1 MDPNLKPPRPAPPRS
16 GLQAPLLLLGA
27 FLFHTLSFPSCQAAE
42 PSFRAGASITDISPT
57 LLPVIVNGMFTER
70 TATQVTDPLEVRS
83 LALDDGA
90 HRVVIAV
97 VDTCMLPRDLI
108 DQAKIQVH
116 AATGIPADQLLVSAT
131 HTHSAPAAMGCLGS
145 RVDPRYAATLPTL
158 IAQGMIE
165 AVRQLVPAEVGWS
178 SVDAWNHTFCRRWI
192 RRPDRLIQD
201 PFGQKSARAH
211 MHPGHQSPD
220 AIGPSGPV
228 DPELSLLAVRHTDGR
243 PLALLANFSQHYY
256 GSPLLSSDYF
266 GRFARHFANRMGALP
281 DSGFVVMMS
290 QGTSG
295 DAMWMDYAQ
304 PARDIGYD
312 AYARE
317 LVELALP
324 AWEKIVYLPHAPIA
338 MREALLDLA
347 FRVPDVARLEW
358 ARPLVEAQKDRLPTT
373 LPEVYALETLHL
385 LSRPRAE
392 LKLQALRIGDL
403 ALTALPNEVYALT
416 GLKLKAQSPFPHTFN
431 VSLANGAE
439 GYIPPPEQHALG
451 GYTTWPART
460 AGLEVQA
467 EPRIVETLLTLLE
480 DLAGHPRRNPVEIH
494 GPYPQ
499 AILQLQPAAYWR
511 LGDWT
516 TLQALDSSPHAQH
529 ARFDGPVAL
538 RLPGP
543 DLPRPAD
550 TPPNAPPLTPN
561 PFSGPDINSAVHFA
575 GGRLIAD
582 DPLLKPPFTTI
593 FWFWNGLDPQARAV
607 TGHLLSLLSRP
618 PNSATLETLAIGGTN
633 QHPGHLIFH
642 SPNVPAVTGPT
653 PLSHRSWHWLAMVRH
668 TNRLSV
674 FLDGRPEIDAPI
686 DLPFSMPSTWM
697 FGADPNRT
705 ASLEGRLDEIA
716 VFDRA
721 LEPAELHQLYQ
732 TAILPPST
740 IPDRQD
746 SPPTSPPLEPP
757 PTPPEQA
764 LQRLQLRPG
773 FTAELVAAEPLIQ
786 SPVALDWDPQGRL
799 WVVEMIDYP
808 LGLEPDGRP
817 GGQIRLLQ
825 DTNADGRYDHS
836 TVFADNLPFP
846 TGIMSW
852 REGVLVTAAPAILF
866 LQDRDG
872 DGRADHQETLF
883 SGFLEGNQQLR
894 VNGLRWGLD
903 NWIHGASGSHHAGYG
918 RDTRVQLHSRHT
930 SLHLG
935 SRDFRFRPDSGEFV
949 PQSGPS
955 QFGRDREDFG
965 DWFGEQNS
973 WPIWHYVLE
982 DQDLRRNPHIPTPQ
996 TFHRLI
1002 TPANPRVYPAS
1013 TQEKRFHS
1021 FTDAGHFTSACAV
1034 HIYRDT
1040 LLFPDTATLHSF
1052 TCEPFHNLVHHALL
1066 TPSDVSYQ
1074 ARRDPVEAHSEFL
1087 RSDDRWFRPVMTR
1100 TGPDGALWVV
1110 DMYRYM
1116 IEHPEWLPEEGR
1128 QELLPHYRAG
1138 EERGRIY
1145 RIFPSH
1151 QRPGPI
1157 PRLGPLSTPELV
1169 AQLRSPNGWIR
1180 DQAQQQ
1186 LLHRRDP
1193 DALPLLH
1200 SLTRHPQPLARLHAR
1215 ATLDGL
1221 NQLTTDP
1228 LLHGLADPHP
1238 RLRAHALRLAQT
1250 RPTPAV
1256 LQAALRLA
1264 DDPHPRVQL
1273 QLAVSLGSWTG
1284 PDIGRTLAR
1293 LLHTHRSH
1301 EVLRAAA
1308 LSSVLPHLAA
1318 VTAYLA
1324 PLPPDEQR
1332 PLIAPLLQSAIG
1344 THQFREA
1351 GRLLQQAMDLPSPEQ
1366 GPLSSTQLLRLA
1378 DLLDHLDQSDINL
1391 PSLAANP
1398 NDLGSTIQAL
1408 QPHLATARL
1417 TAENPT
1423 APEAIR
1429 IAALSLFARHPQAQ
1443 PDVTRLARQWL
1454 EPRSSPAL
1462 QQAALRTLTRS
1473 ADPAVADL
1481 LLEAWPSLPPQTR
1494 HLALDELTR
1503 RESWTLALLARVED
1517 GRLTRNVFDA
1527 DRRARLLRHPSPAVR
1542 HRAESLLSQPDAPTR
1557 STVLEQFR
1565 PALHLE
1571 GSSLRGHELYTRL
1584 CASCHRLG
1592 NEGREVG
1599 PDLLAVAGNSNERL
1613 LQSILDPNAVVL
1625 PGFEAYQV
1633 ALDDGEELD
1642 GLIAGD
1648 TGPSLLLRLSDG
1660 ATRSLDRQRIQSL
1673 HTSGVSLM
1681 PEGLE
1686 EGLTPQDLAD
1696 LIAVIQN
1703 ATDAHP

>member
-1 MDPNLKPPRPAPPRS
+1 MVPNVISTTPPSQRPVPGVFPWILLSCAF
-16 GLQAPLLLLGA
+16 LLLI
-27 FLFHTLSFPSCQAAE
+27 LSSQAAE
-42 PSFRAGASITDISPT
+42 PAFRAGASITDISPQRF
-57 LLPVIVNGMFTER
+57 PVIVNGMFTER
-70 TATQVTDPLEVRS
+70 TASQITDPLEVRS

-90 HRVVIAV
+90 QRVVLAV

-108 DQAKIQVH
+108 DQAKDQVE
-116 AATGIPADQLLVSAT
+116 AATGIATDRLLVSAT

-145 RVDPRYAATLPTL
+145 RLDPVYAATLPAL
-158 IAQGMIE
+158 IAQSMIQ
-165 AVRQLVPAEVGWS
+165 AVQRLAPAEIGWTS
-178 SVDAWNHTFCRRWI
+178 FDAWDHTFVRRWI

-201 PFGQKSARAH
+201 PFGHWTARAH

-220 AIGPSGPV
+220 ALGPSGPV

-243 PLALLANFSQHYY
+243 PLALLANFSMHYV

-266 GRFARHFANRMGALP
+266 GRFARHFAQRIGVSP
-281 DSGFVVMMS
+281 DSGFVAMMS

-295 DAMWMDYAQ
+295 DTMGLDYGR

-317 LVELALP
+317 LVELAFP
-324 AWEKIVYLPHAPIA
+324 AWENIAYHSHAPLA
-338 MREALLDLA
+338 MREARLDLS
-347 FRVPDVARLEW
+347 FRVPDDARLEW

-373 LPEVYALETLHL
+373 LPEVYALEAFHL
-385 LSRPRAE
+385 LHRPRAE

-403 ALTALPNEVYALT
+403 ALTAIPNEVYALT
-416 GLKLKAQSPFPHTFN
+416 GLRLKSQSPFPHTFN
-431 VSLANGAE
+431 LSLANGAE

-460 AGLEVQA
+460 AGLEVEA
-467 EPRIVETLLTLLE
+467 EPRIVETLLALLE
-480 DLAGHPRRNPVEIH
+480 DLAQQPRRSAVEAL

-499 AILQLQPAAYWR
+499 AILEHQPAAYWR

-516 TLQALDSSPHAQH
+516 THQALDSSPHARH

-550 TPPNAPPLTPN
+550 TPPNARPLTPN
-561 PFSGPDINSAVHFA
+561 PFSGPDINNSVHFA
-575 GGRLIAD
+575 GGHLIAEN
-582 DPLLKPPFTTI
+582 PLLKPPFTTI
-593 FWFWNGLDPQARAV
+593 LWFWNGLDPQARAV
-607 TGHLLSLLSRP
+607 TGHLLSLRP
-618 PNSATLETLAIGGTN
+618 HPPTGATLETLAIGGTN
-633 QHPGHLIFH
+633 LHPGHLIFH
-642 SPNVPAVTGPT
+642 APKVPTVVGPT
-653 PLSHRSWHWLAMVRH
+653 PLSHRSWHWLALVRH
-668 TNRLSV
+668 TDRLSV
-674 FLDGRPEIDAPI
+674 FLDGRPEIDVPM
-686 DLPFSMPSTWM
+686 DLPFSTSSTLI
-697 FGADPNRT
+697 FGDDPNRT
-705 ASLEGRLDEIA
+705 ASFEGRLDEIA
-716 VFDRA
+716 VFHRA
-721 LEPAELHQLYQ
+721 LEPAELHHLYQ
-732 TAILPPST
+732 TALLPPST
-740 IPDRQD
+740 TPDPTD
-746 SPPTSPPLEPP
+746 APPSTPPLEPP
-757 PTPPEQA
+757 PTPPDQA

-817 GGQIRLLQ
+817 GGRIRLLQ

-836 TVFADNLPFP
+836 TVFAENLPFP

-852 REGVLVTAAPAILF
+852 RDGVLVTAAPAILF

-903 NWIHGASGSHHAGYG
+903 NWIHGASGSHHPGYG
-918 RDTRVQLHSRHT
+918 RDTRVQLHARHT

-935 SRDFRFRPDSGEFV
+935 SRDFRFRPESGEFE

-982 DQDLRRNPHIPTPQ
+982 EQDLRRNPHVPTPLS
-996 TFHRLI
+996 FHRLI

-1021 FTDAGHFTSACAV
+1021 FAEAGHFTSACAV
-1034 HIYRDT
+1034 HIYRDH
-1040 LLFPDTATLHSF
+1040 LLFPDRTTLHSF

-1074 ARRDPVEAHSEFL
+1074 ARRDPQETHSEFL
-1087 RSDDRWFRPVMTR
+1087 RSDDRWFRPVLTR

-1157 PRLGPLSTPELV
+1157 PRLAPLSTPELV

-1180 DQAQQQ
+1180 DQAQQL

-1193 DALPLLH
+1193 HALPLLQ
-1200 SLTRHPQPLARLHAR
+1200 SLTRHPQPLARLHAL

-1221 NQLTTDP
+1221 NHLTTDH
-1228 LLHGLADPHP
+1228 LIHALADPHP

-1250 RPTPAV
+1250 RANPAV
-1256 LQAALRLA
+1256 LQAALQLA

-1284 PDIGRTLAR
+1284 PETGRTLAR
-1293 LLHTHRSH
+1293 LLLAHRSH
-1301 EVLRAAA
+1301 EFLRAAA
-1308 LSSVLPHLAA
+1308 LSSILPHLPA
-1318 VTAYLA
+1318 VAEYLA
-1324 PLPPDEQR
+1324 QASADEQKT
-1332 PLIAPLLQSAIG
+1332 LLGPLLQSALG

-1351 GRLLQQAMDLPSPEQ
+1351 NRLLQQALDLPSPDQ
-1366 GPLSSTQLLRLA
+1366 GPLAALPLLRLA
-1378 DLLDHLDQSDINL
+1378 DLLEHLDQQGI
-1391 PSLAANP
+1391 SLTTLAVYSE
-1398 NDLGSTIQAL
+1398 DLARTIHQL
-1408 QPHLATARL
+1408 QHHLANARL
-1417 TAENPT
+1417 IAETTA
-1423 APEAIR
+1423 APEADR
-1429 IAALSLFARHPQAQ
+1429 IAALALFARHPEAHPEVIQI
-1443 PDVTRLARQWL
+1443 ARQWL
-1454 EPRSSPAL
+1454 EPRASAPL

-1473 ADPAVADL
+1473 ADPAVAEL
-1481 LLEAWPSLPPQTR
+1481 LLDAWPSLPPQTR

-1503 RESWTLALLARVED
+1503 RESWTLTLLDRVED
-1517 GRLTRNVFDA
+1517 GRLTRTLFDA
-1527 DRRARLLRHPSPAVR
+1527 DRRARLLRHPSPAIR
-1542 HRAESLLSQPDAPTR
+1542 DRTQHLFSQPNAPTR
-1557 STVLEQFR
+1557 SVVLEQFR
-1565 PALHLE
+1565 PALDLA
-1571 GSSLRGHELYTRL
+1571 GSAARGRELYTRL

-1592 NEGREVG
+1592 TEGREVG
-1599 PDLLAVAGNSNERL
+1599 PDLLAVAGNTTERL

-1660 ATRSLDRQRIQSL
+1660 STRSLDRQRIQSL

-1696 LIAVIQN
+1696 LIAVIRN
-1703 ATDAHP
+1703 STEPHP